1 MNKAIDINDVAS
13 FVPIGEIMKSPTI
26 AVLLASIAVSGCATT
41 GAYNFRDQNR
51 PAYENTISVNELN
64 SMRSDPKL
72 TLLDVRLFED
82 YKANPTLIPGARY
95 MDPENIETW
104 SSAVPDESK
113 VVVYCVKGK
122 WVSQKAANYLTEQG
136 IETYSLE
143 GGIEA
148 WQQAQ

>member
-1 MNKAIDINDVAS
+1 
-13 FVPIGEIMKSPTI
+13 MKSLATAIVI
-26 AVLLASIAVSGCATT
+26 ANVLISGCATT
-41 GAYNFRDQNR
+41 GRYDFRDQYR
-51 PAYENTISVNELN
+51 PSYENTISVDELN
-64 SMRSDPKL
+64 SMRSDPNV
-72 TLLDVRLFED
+72 TVLDVRLFED
-82 YKANPTLIPGARY
+82 YEANPTLIPGARY

-104 SSAVPDESK
+104 ASAVPAKSK

-122 WVSQKAANYLTEQG
+122 WVSQKAANYLTDKG

>member
-1 MNKAIDINDVAS
+1 MNNARVSDNVAS
-13 FVPIGEIMKSPTI
+13 PPPAGEIMKLLTI
-26 AVLLASIAVSGCATT
+26 SILFASIFVSGCATT
-41 GAYNFRDQNR
+41 GTYNFRDQNR
-51 PAYENTISVNELN
+51 PAYQNTISVDQL
-64 SMRSDPKL
+64 SAMRSDPNL

-82 YKANPTLIPGARY
+82 YEANPTLIPGARY
-95 MDPENIETW
+95 MDPENIQTW
-104 SSAVPDESK
+104 SSAVPEGSK

-122 WVSQKAANYLTEQG
+122 WVSQKAANYLTDKG